1 MGLLDRLFRGRRT
14 PEAVDARPLTPDQ
27 AMARWRYLV
36 RRAPPEVLSETHAR
50 GLDSLGEVPRAE
62 VVQRLRAALSALDS
76 GVMVPSDAA
85 VVVRAA
91 AGMERRTPGFLERAL
106 AADARGRQ
114 TLAGLA
120 AVVVASSAAAPF
132 LRGFEPGL
140 EPGALEPRR
149 GRDFEDAPDQLEGPG
164 GQDSGHDG
172 DLDDE
177 D

>member
-14 PEAVDARPLTPDQ
+14 PEAVDVRPLTPDQ
-27 AMARWRYLV
+27 VMARWRYLV

-50 GLDSLGEVPRAE
+50 GLDSLGEVSRAE

-76 GVMVPSDAA
+76 GLMVPSDAG

-120 AVVVASSAAAPF
+120 AAVASSAAAPF
-132 LRGFEPGL
+132 LRGFDAGVL
-140 EPGALEPRR
+140 EGTG
-149 GRDFEDAPDQLEGPG
+149 GRDFEDPPDQLEGPG
-164 GQDSGHDG
+164 GHDG
-172 DLDDE
+172 DHDDLDDE